1 MTILCHICGQPADGL
16 MTVKFYGE
24 NSHHAHEAISDAVA
38 CNACAAK
45 DVWDDVVIKATVQ
58 LTKVLGK
65 VAWTGSYS
73 MLESARAQAKARGLK
88 LKWFPR
94 VEIGLVAMN
103 DVKAQRVLRALGPGE
118 KKAHLLNGGRL
129 H

>member
-1 MTILCHICGQPADGL
+1 MSIPCHICGQPADGL
-16 MTVKFYGE
+16 MTVRFYGE
-24 NSHHAHEAISDAVA
+24 HHHHPHECVSDAFA
-38 CNACAAK
+38 CNDCAAK
-45 DVWDDVVIKATVQ
+45 DVWEDVVIKATVQ

-65 VAWTGSYS
+65 VAWTGSYA

-94 VEIGLVAMN
+94 VDIGLVPMN
-103 DVKAQRVLRALGPGE
+103 DIKAQRVLRALGPGE